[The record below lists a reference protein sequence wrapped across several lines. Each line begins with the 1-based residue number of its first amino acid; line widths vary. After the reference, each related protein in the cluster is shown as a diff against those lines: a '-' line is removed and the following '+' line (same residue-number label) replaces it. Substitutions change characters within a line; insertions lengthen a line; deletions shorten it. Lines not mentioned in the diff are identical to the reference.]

1 MKNEHIQNL
10 ELWSNDE
17 QSNEPTNQLRQN
29 PRWNGNDVKLNKLR
43 MKMNK
48 TMNGI
53 PMMSNLEKK

>member
-1 MKNEHIQNL
+1 MKNEQMQNL

-17 QSNEPTNQLRQN
+17 QSKEPMNY
-29 PRWNGNDVKLNKLR
+29 NDVKLNKLR

-53 PMMSNLEKK
+53 PMMSHLRNK

>member
-1 MKNEHIQNL
+1 MQNL

-17 QSNEPTNQLRQN
+17 QSKEPTNQLRQN
-29 PRWNGNDVKLNKLR
+29 PGWNHNDVKLNKLR

-53 PMMSNLEKK
+53 PMMSNLGNK